1 MLNTS
6 IDLPQHNRI
15 FEFWNNDS
23 RASDVHKTCNWDKN
37 IAIITKVR
45 EIHLELIK
53 CAKNINDAYGL
64 HILMSISTSF
74 IVITASSYIEYN
86 CITSI
91 DYSQHLYTFF
101 FFPYWIIY
109 HTLKICII
117 CYVCSSTATEFHERN
132 GKQND
137 CFYIVFFLL
146 HATNTGDIL
155 CELHEPST
163 STEFRQEVY
172 NFTLQLVQNSLS
184 FTACGFFDLNNR
196 LIYGLIG
203 IVTTYLVI
211 LIQMGSTES
220 KNVFENSTVP
230 FNN

>member
-1 MLNTS
+1 MLNTT

-15 FEFWNNDS
+15 FQFWNNDS
-23 RASDVHKTCNWDKN
+23 RSSDIHKTCNSDKN

-53 CAKNINDAYGL
+53 CARNINDAYGL

-74 IVITASSYIEYN
+74 I
-86 CITSI
+86 
-91 DYSQHLYTFF
+91 F
-101 FFPYWIIY
+101 Y
-109 HTLKICII
+109 HTLKIFII
-117 CYVCSSTATEFHERN
+117 CYVCASTATE
-132 GKQND
+132 
-137 CFYIVFFLL
+137 
-146 HATNTGDIL
+146 ATNTGDIL

-163 STEFRQEVY
+163 SMEFRQEVY
-172 NFTLQLVQNSLS
+172 NFTLQLVQNPLS
-184 FTACGFFDLNNR
+184 FTACAFFDLNNR

-211 LIQMGSTES
+211 LIQIGSTAS
-220 KNVFENSTVP
+220 KNIFENSTVP